1 LVKGNVLDNQLAAAA
16 VSRLLDIT
24 GCALLHLSSLILGKL
39 LDLKVDTGSRKSGW
53 LSPLN
58 LLAFL
63 GYPPMKLCQIGAV
76 NSTTGYEIRTGRL
89 NRRKRCD
96 TA

>member
-1 LVKGNVLDNQLAAAA
+1 MFVIGSVRNYVLDNRLVAAA
-16 VSRLLDIT
+16 VSRLSDIT

-39 LDLKVDTGSRKSGW
+39 LDLRVDTGSRKSRW

-63 GYPPMKLCQIGAV
+63 GYPPMKLCQIGVV
-76 NSTTGYEIRTGRL
+76 NSTTGYIFPTS
-89 NRRKRCD
+89 
-96 TA
+96 

>member
-1 LVKGNVLDNQLAAAA
+1 
-16 VSRLLDIT
+16 
-24 GCALLHLSSLILGKL
+24 LILGKL

-63 GYPPMKLCQIGAV
+63 GYPPMKLCQIGVV
-76 NSTTGYEIRTGRL
+76 NSTTGYIFPTS
-89 NRRKRCD
+89 
-96 TA
+96 